1 MNLRKIVTMG
11 MATLM
16 AVSAMSLSAFAEE
29 DTLIATVPDKNG
41 NLISVYE
48 SDLINGEYTLDEND
62 CSISISK
69 ESEHNSSQDISLYST
84 IQGKFFTAGYP
95 NSNVNYVGN
104 DTYTLNFS
112 AATSKIVCTKDF
124 YSPEDGFS
132 SVRYSFKL
140 SRSYSGHGGKIE
152 ATVHRVGQN
161 DPMTLYLSG
170 TSTYTATISKMSHTN
185 RTYATVYNNA
195 VDTTISGTCTIN

>member
-1 MNLRKIVTMG
+1 MKLRKIVTMG

-16 AVSAMSLSAFAEE
+16 AVSAMSFSAFAEE

-95 NSNVNYVGN
+95 NSNVNYVGD

-124 YSPEDGFS
+124 YSPQDGFS

-152 ATVHRVGQN
+152 ANVYRVGQN
-161 DPMTLYLSG
+161 DPMTLYLLG
-170 TSTYTATISKMSHTN
+170 TSTYTATISRMNHTN

-195 VDTTISGTCTIN
+195 VDTTINGTCTIN